1 LRKTGNPHNFDGY
14 LPRKTMHRSGA
25 VSLALKQLAA
35 RRPTAR
41 QYVTLFALLAFFLQS
56 FAVQSHIH
64 PLDKPATVAAA
75 ADNIPA
81 PVKTIDPVDLGSC
94 RLCQELVHAGAFVAP
109 STFAV
114 PVSQSAAAI
123 VFAALPLLAGMLTPA
138 FAWQSRAPPHH

>member
-1 LRKTGNPHNFDGY
+1 MP
-14 LPRKTMHRSGA
+14 RSGA
-25 VSLALKQLAA
+25 VSLILKQPA
-35 RRPTAR
+35 AR

-64 PLDKPATVAAA
+64 PLDTPATVAAA
-75 ADNIPA
+75 VNNIPA

-109 STFAV
+109 SAFAV
-114 PVSQSAAAI
+114 PASQSAAAVI
-123 VFAALPLLAGMLTPA
+123 FAALPLLAGMLAPA